1 MKDYSFYDRALKL
14 DKKNAGKYYAER
26 AVLYFRDMEYDLA
39 WQDFQ
44 KADEL
49 GFYAK
54 HLQCYIVLKACQE
67 NRYEN
72 ISIDFDEEISYSSL
86 SNYIWYCLIKHNYAN
101 AFSFL
106 GNLLSRNPN
115 NMLYQKKMQDVF
127 FEMKRQKYRGILK
140 RLVNYESAYFNRIKL
155 YTDNFKKYSS
165 GLQKYFRTRINQDFD
180 KLEKI
185 SINPEYICLLR
196 SKYFE
201 NQNEIRYAIK
211 FCQKAIDIAKKK
223 NNKGFV
229 YIASSILKDLY
240 VKNYQTEKA
249 LEIAMELV
257 ETKPTP
263 QILSKEVN
271 CFNYIP
277 SLFHYEFPPE
287 FEKYKSYR
295 QIAENIKKI
304 RKIKFKRK
312 KDKLIK
318 KVKEMRK
325 QRKVKNGK
333 DNNR

>member
-14 DKKNAGKYYAER
+14 DEKNAGKYYKER
-26 AVLYFRDMEYDLA
+26 AILYFRDMEYDLA

-49 GFYAK
+49 GFDVK
-54 HLQCYIVLKACQE
+54 NHQCYIVLKACQE
-67 NRYEN
+67 NSYEN
-72 ISIDFDEEISYSSL
+72 ININFDEKVSYSRL
-86 SNYIWYCLIKHNYAN
+86 SNYIWYCLIKHNFAD

-106 GNLLSRNPN
+106 GNLLSKNPN
-115 NMLYQKKMQDVF
+115 NFLYQKKMQDVF
-127 FEMKRQKYRGILK
+127 FEMKRQKFRYILK
-140 RLVNYESAYFNRIKL
+140 RAVHYESAYFGRIKL
-155 YTDNFKKYSS
+155 YTDNLKKYSKDI
-165 GLQKYFRTRINQDFD
+165 QKYYRTRINQDFE

-201 NQNEIRYAIK
+201 NQNEIKYAVK

-295 QIAENIKKI
+295 LIVQNIQKI
-304 RKIKFKRK
+304 RKIKRKRTK
-312 KDKLIK
+312 NKLIE
-318 KVKEMRK
+318 KVKEMKK

-333 DNNR
+333 DHNR